1 MYPAVGS
8 ASNAAHSPH
17 PKPPTMRL
25 ALIQWAPGIGRLEDN
40 ADRMRDLAKKAALH
54 GADAVV
60 FPELSL
66 VGYPPMDLLK
76 EPGLQNACAK
86 ALGTLAA
93 TAEIPLLVGAP
104 SKVGSALYN
113 AVFWCYRGEVQE
125 VGRKVLLPNYDV
137 FDESRYFT
145 PGESCSTIEIDGQ
158 SLVLSICEDLWAQDA
173 DYTYSRD
180 PVAEAVAL
188 NPGKAR
194 ILLNLAAS
202 PYSIQGV
209 VKRQKVLTSVAVRYG
224 WPLLY
229 VNQVGARADLI
240 FDGGSSLISGGGE
253 TLVRC
258 PSFLESM
265 LLVDLVDGVVIKG
278 DVVPLHSSAWPVSQA
293 PSVFEIKTP
302 AKGHPQVLGHRFDPY
317 EVTQA
322 LCVGLRDYMDMTG
335 GRGVVVGLSGGLD
348 SAMVTCLAV
357 MALGAEKVT
366 ALLMPS
372 EYSSDRSVRDSLEL
386 CKWHGIT
393 HRILPIGSAFDAI
406 KETLQTQWGEAIR
419 PLTDENI
426 QPRLRALYL
435 MAHSNQFGDMWLNSS
450 NKSEAAVGYSTLYGD
465 MGGGLSVVGDLY
477 KTQLYALANV
487 WNEQGNWIPP
497 SIVQAPPSA
506 ELRPD
511 QLDTDSLPPYPVLD
525 ALLMDLIEGGLDQSG
540 LHQAGHDPD
549 LVSRVWGMVR
559 RSEFKRFQMPPV
571 LRVSSRSFGRGWRQ
585 SLV

>member
-1 MYPAVGS
+1 MYPAVGF
-8 ASNAAHSPH
+8 ATNAVSPPP
-17 PKPPTMRL
+17 PKPSIMRL
-25 ALIQWAPGIGRLEDN
+25 ALIQWAPGIGRLEHN
-40 ADRMRDLAKKAALH
+40 AERMGELAKKAALQ

-66 VGYPPMDLLK
+66 VGYPPMDLLR
-76 EPGLQNACAK
+76 EPGLQEACTK
-86 ALGTLAA
+86 ALGTMAA
-93 TAEIPLLVGAP
+93 SATIPLLVGAP

-113 AVFWCYRGEVQE
+113 AVFWCNLGEVRE

-145 PGESCSTIEIDGQ
+145 PGEACSTIEIAGQ
-158 SLVLSICEDLWAQDA
+158 SVVLSICEDLWAQDA
-173 DYTYSRD
+173 DYNYPRD
-180 PVAEAVAL
+180 PVAEALAL
-188 NPGKAR
+188 DHGKPR
-194 ILLNLAAS
+194 VLLNLAAS

-209 VKRQKVLTSVAVRYG
+209 VKRQKVLSSVAARYG
-224 WPLLY
+224 LPLLY

-240 FDGGSSLISGGGE
+240 FDGGSSLISGVGE
-253 TLVRC
+253 TVVRC

-265 LLVDLVDGVVIKG
+265 LLVEVVEGVALKADVI
-278 DVVPLHSSAWPVSQA
+278 PLHANTWVASRA
-293 PSVFEIKTP
+293 PSVLENKP
-302 AKGHPQVLGHRFDPY
+302 PEKSHPLVLGHRFDPV

-322 LCVGLRDYMDMTG
+322 LCTGLRDYRDMTG
-335 GRGVVVGLSGGLD
+335 GQGVVVGLSGGLD

-357 MALGAEKVT
+357 MALGAENVT

-386 CKWHGIT
+386 CKMHGVA
-393 HRILPIGSAFDAI
+393 HRILPIGSAFGSI
-406 KETLQTQWGEAIR
+406 KETLLNQWGEAIR
-419 PLTDENI
+419 PLTEENI

-477 KTQLYALANV
+477 KTQLYALANY
-487 WNEQGNWIPP
+487 WNEQGSWIPA
-497 SIVQAPPSA
+497 SIVQALPSA

-511 QLDTDSLPPYPVLD
+511 QLDTDSLPPYPLLD
-525 ALLMDLIEGGLDQSG
+525 ALLMDLIEGGLDRAG
-540 LHQAGHDPD
+540 LYQAGHDPD
-549 LVSRVWGMVR
+549 IVSRVWGLVR